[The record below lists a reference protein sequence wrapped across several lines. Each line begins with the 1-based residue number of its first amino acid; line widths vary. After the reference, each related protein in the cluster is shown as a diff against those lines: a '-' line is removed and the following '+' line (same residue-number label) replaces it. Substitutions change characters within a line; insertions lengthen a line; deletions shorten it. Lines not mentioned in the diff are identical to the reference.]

1 GAIDRH
7 SGGSLARDCIAL
19 AAAVDRRDGQRHA
32 THHGLEH
39 LAEDA
44 QGVAAAFIDVN
55 TGVPALQAGDLDTP
69 AFAGR
74 GGAAGHFAARQG
86 FEAARAAD
94 TKRPL
99 FLAVEVQEV
108 FGQQQAAGKLRCAG
122 QAAFLVDGEEELQ
135 RSVSAILAL
144 HHGQR
149 RGHADTVVGTQRSAV
164 GLQPVAIADQAN
176 RIAVEVVGGP
186 FVFLA
191 HHVQVALQHGHRRAL
206 TPGARGLADHDV
218 ADTVR
223 RGLQAQASGLR
234 QNIIARRRLFFGGAR
249 DCRECLEML
258 PKGPGLQILHH
269 RFHRGRPFI
278 VQRGASI
285 QMLRCWVFVQGL
297 KCLFCETAYPVRV
310 GFTCPRCGIA
320 GILDVQY
327 DYAGVARIL
336 TRRRLAARS
345 EQSHWRYRE
354 LLPIGNSAT
363 LPALFV
369 GGTPLTPVPAL
380 ARHLGIAKLF
390 LKDDGRNATGSL
402 KDRASSVGVVK
413 SREKRRSIIA
423 CASTGNAASSCA
435 GMAASMGL
443 KSVIFV
449 PERAPEPKVTQLLI
463 FGATVLRVRGSYE
476 DAFQL
481 SQSSCE
487 RWGWYNRNS
496 AINPYLV
503 EGKKTVGLEI
513 CEQLG
518 WQVPDWVAVSVGDG
532 CTIAAVWKAFHEMK
546 TLGLTERTPK
556 MLGVQAAGAAP
567 ITTAFRSGE
576 TLKPIEPQTIADSI
590 AVGVPRNWKKAVLA
604 IQASGGIMINVEDEE
619 ILEAMRRVGRLTGI
633 FAEPAAATA
642 IAGVRRAL
650 EDGTV
655 GGKQS
660 VLAVITGNGLKDI
673 RSAQSA
679 VTTPFDIDPD
689 GAGLEQILKER
700 NLIL

>member
-1 GAIDRH
+1 MEF
-7 SGGSLARDCIAL
+7 
-19 AAAVDRRDGQRHA
+19 V
-32 THHGLEH
+32 
-39 LAEDA
+39 
-44 QGVAAAFIDVN
+44 
-55 TGVPALQAGDLDTP
+55 TG
-69 AFAGR
+69 
-74 GGAAGHFAARQG
+74 
-86 FEAARAAD
+86 
-94 TKRPL
+94 
-99 FLAVEVQEV
+99 
-108 FGQQQAAGKLRCAG
+108 LRCVFCG
-122 QAAFLVDGEEELQ
+122 VTY
-135 RSVSAILAL
+135 S
-144 HHGQR
+144 
-149 RGHADTVVGTQRSAV
+149 T
-164 GLQPVAIADQAN
+164 
-176 RIAVEVVGGP
+176 RIP
-186 FVFLA
+186 
-191 HHVQVALQHGHRRAL
+191 
-206 TPGARGLADHDV
+206 
-218 ADTVR
+218 
-223 RGLQAQASGLR
+223 
-234 QNIIARRRLFFGGAR
+234 
-249 DCRECLEML
+249 
-258 PKGPGLQILHH
+258 
-269 RFHRGRPFI
+269 
-278 VQRGASI
+278 
-285 QMLRCWVFVQGL
+285 
-297 KCLFCETAYPVRV
+297 Y
-310 GFTCPRCGIA
+310 TCPACGIA
-320 GILDVQY
+320 GTLDVQY
-327 DYAGVARIL
+327 DYPAVARSL
-336 TRRRLAARS
+336 TRRSLTKRA
-345 EQSHWRYRE
+345 EYSHWRYGE
-354 LLPIGNSAT
+354 LLPIRRDAV
-363 LPALFV
+363 LPALQV
-369 GGTPLTPVPAL
+369 GWTPIVEAPAL
-380 ARHLGIAKLF
+380 ARSMGLKTLY
-390 LKDDGRNATGSL
+390 LKDDGRNPTGSL

-413 SREKRRSIIA
+413 AREKRQKIIA
-423 CASTGNAASSCA
+423 CASTGNAASSLA

-443 KSVIFV
+443 RSVIFV

-463 FGATVLRVRGSYE
+463 FGATVVRVRGTYE

-604 IQASGGIMINVEDEE
+604 IQASGRIMINVEDEE

-642 IAGVRRAL
+642 VAGVRRAL